1 MILSGTFCQSKDAQ
15 GSGALSGQIS
25 HDCKL
30 TSMVVAII
38 DMAIIT
44 LP

>member
-1 MILSGTFCQSKDAQ
+1 MILSGIFHQSKDAQ

-30 TSMVVAII
+30 EMPVVTQQAWS
-38 DMAIIT
+38 
-44 LP
+44 LR